1 MLRSSLFFF
10 IFFVFSFCCLAQENE
25 MSYLNGFIEQ
35 NKVKTNEKDLT
46 QAFRIALKKQK
57 TTIRKTTIEIAYAIL
72 LADLHFK
79 KVDQLNSKSDLLYK
93 EAISKSEKINTDLSI
108 WTNTNYGFYLY
119 SNNLYKDALPYF
131 LAASKLIELSN
142 SKFTLQTTDV
152 FKKNAFYFGTIQDY
166 TKEATYLKK
175 ALRVTDES
183 SSDYGTL
190 LNSLGK
196 NYANNGNNQL
206 AKKYYNE
213 TLRIS
218 KINNDEVRYAKA
230 LGDLANLFEQNK
242 NWEKAEEYLLRDIAI
257 SKEHNSQRN
266 TMFAQIQLGNLYYKK
281 NNYEQALKFLDPAE
295 NYANSKTNLKGFE
308 EQIAKLK
315 LAIAIKQKD
324 DKTELEQRRKL
335 DTLSVLVSKTQGE
348 QVINSINLETEK
360 ENIKLRLAAEKLNTE
375 KQLLIRKIGL
385 MISLVLLAI
394 TILLFIVYRRK
405 VQQQQVDF
413 DQKILSFQ
421 IDKIN
426 SKTQLDQSNNSL
438 SDYKAFLI
446 EKNKEI
452 KALEEAIFKK
462 ENSNESVRD
471 QENYKKSLLSHLLT
485 EDNWLLFKSEFTIE
499 QNEFYK
505 NTLEKYPT
513 LTESN
518 LRLIML
524 IKMGLTNLNIA
535 NLLGVTT
542 DAVKKAKQR
551 IKKKH
556 ENILNE
562 LE

>member
-1 MLRSSLFFF
+1 M
-10 IFFVFSFCCLAQENE
+10 
-25 MSYLNGFIEQ
+25 
-35 NKVKTNEKDLT
+35 
-46 QAFRIALKKQK
+46 
-57 TTIRKTTIEIAYAIL
+57 
-72 LADLHFK
+72 
-79 KVDQLNSKSDLLYK
+79 
-93 EAISKSEKINTDLSI
+93 
-108 WTNTNYGFYLY
+108 
-119 SNNLYKDALPYF
+119 
-131 LAASKLIELSN
+131 
-142 SKFTLQTTDV
+142 
-152 FKKNAFYFGTIQDY
+152 
-166 TKEATYLKK
+166 
-175 ALRVTDES
+175 
-183 SSDYGTL
+183 
-190 LNSLGK
+190 
-196 NYANNGNNQL
+196 
-206 AKKYYNE
+206 
-213 TLRIS
+213 
-218 KINNDEVRYAKA
+218 
-230 LGDLANLFEQNK
+230 
-242 NWEKAEEYLLRDIAI
+242 
-257 SKEHNSQRN
+257 
-266 TMFAQIQLGNLYYKK
+266 GNLYYKK

-360 ENIKLRLAAEKLNTE
+360 ENIKLKLAAEKLNTE

-426 SKTQLDQSNNSL
+426 SKTQLDESNNSL

-462 ENSNESVRD
+462 ENSNESIHD

-505 NTLEKYPT
+505 NTIEKYPT